1 MQFNNF
7 IEFIREHSLEDSRVD
22 EIYDGNAL
30 AGELGELNNIL
41 KKKLTYEL
49 IEDYKKRVDAEVGS
63 GLRKTFQEQITD
75 EAGDILFYFMRILDR
90 NDISIEE
97 VIDAQVHKVRGKS
110 ISKGKTFKK

>member
-1 MQFNNF
+1 MKVGNF
-7 IEFIREHSLEDSRVD
+7 IEFILDHSLEDERID

-49 IEDYKKRVDAEVGS
+49 IPEYKKRVDNEIAA
-63 GLRKTFQEQITD
+63 GLRLDFKEQITD
-75 EAGDILFYFMRILDR
+75 EAGDILFYFLRILDR

-97 VIDAQVHKVRGKS
+97 VIDAQVNKVRGKS
-110 ISKGKTFKK
+110 ISKGGKFKK